1 MRIRIAITTVAV
13 TAALTAVAVLAGLGD
28 HRHSPAA
35 HAVKTTRLKFGE
47 YFYSP
52 KKVTVSVGDA
62 VRFVNIGKIEHTV
75 ADATKSGTIRS
86 KIIRP
91 RPLKHGQ
98 SQTVRFRKRGTVHYV
113 CTFHPDLMAGSVVVR

>member
-1 MRIRIAITTVAV
+1 MRIRIAISTVAV
-13 TAALTAVAVLAGLGD
+13 TAALTAVAVLFGLGD
-28 HRHSPAA
+28 HGHSPAA
-35 HAVKTTRLKFGE
+35 QAAKTTKVKFGE

-52 KKVTVSVGDA
+52 KKVTISVGDS
-62 VRFVNIGKIEHTV
+62 VRFVNVGKIDHTV

-98 SQTVRFRKRGTVHYV
+98 SQTVRFRKRGTVYYI
-113 CTFHPDLMAGSVVVR
+113 CTFHPDLMRGSVVVR